1 MFKSM
6 RTSDYENNKKLSLL
20 TFYHSLDFHNFYKLN
35 DNLFFDVNEKT
46 EERIE
51 VEKGI

>member
-1 MFKSM
+1 MFKST
-6 RTSDYENNKKLSLL
+6 RTSDYENNNKKLSPP
-20 TFYHSLDFHNFYKLN
+20 FYHSLDFHNFYKLN